1 MLIAALL
8 ATLQTTAGPPAP
20 VPERLRTARQ
30 CSSEPAENGDVVVC
44 ARSDQEYRLK
54 RLAEIPAG
62 SAVPRARATL
72 AGDVEGAAD
81 VEQGSVGGFSSNRI
95 MLRLTMPF

>member
-8 ATLQTTAGPPAP
+8 ATLQAAAGPPAP

-30 CSSEPAENGDVVVC
+30 CPNDAAGNGDVVVC
-44 ARSDQEYRLK
+44 ARTEQEYRLK
-54 RLAEIPAG
+54 PLADNPAV

-72 AGDVEGAAD
+72 AGNVEAAAD
-81 VEQGSVGGFSSNRI
+81 VEQASVGGFSSNRI

>member
-8 ATLQTTAGPPAP
+8 ATLQAAAGPPAH

-30 CSSEPAENGDVVVC
+30 CPSDAAENGDVVVC
-44 ARSDQEYRLK
+44 ARSGQEHRLK
-54 RLAEIPAG
+54 PLADNPAG

-72 AGDVEGAAD
+72 VGNVEAAAD
-81 VEQGSVGGFSSNRI
+81 VEQGSVGVFLSNRI